1 MIIIKI
7 KYLGDKVDT
16 VYNGFFN
23 ALGKEALR
31 GEYINTI
38 QNEIKDLNSIE
49 EVITKIK
56 IIEDKNFV
64 ITSNTV
70 FIISI
75 NIEEY
80 YLSNNFELILKDEF
94 TKLNFTPFV
103 KFDKSNSDISR
114 EEKRINQILKYKN
127 SDEANIFIE
136 DYISKLPKSFRR
148 ISIKPNRIFL
158 YDSFNSE
165 YKFMLPVQIVH

>member
-1 MIIIKI
+1 MITITI

-31 GEYINTI
+31 GEYINII
-38 QNEIKDLNSIE
+38 QNEIKNLNCIE
-49 EVITKIK
+49 EVIAKIK
-56 IIEDKNFV
+56 IIEDRNLV
-64 ITSNTV
+64 LTSNTV

-80 YLSNNFELILKDEF
+80 YLLNNFELISKDEF
-94 TKLNFTPFV
+94 MKLNFTPFI
-103 KFDKSNSDISR
+103 KFDKSNSDITR
-114 EEKRINQILKYKN
+114 EEGRINKILRNKD

-136 DYISKLPKSFRR
+136 NYISNLPKFFRR

-158 YDSFNSE
+158 YDSFNS
-165 YKFMLPVQIVH
+165 KIIKSFKL